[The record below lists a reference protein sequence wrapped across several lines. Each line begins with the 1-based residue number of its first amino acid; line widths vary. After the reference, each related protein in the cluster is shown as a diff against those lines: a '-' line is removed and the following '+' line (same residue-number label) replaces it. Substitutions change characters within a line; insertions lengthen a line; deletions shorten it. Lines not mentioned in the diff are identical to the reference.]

1 MSLKNINPYNDL
13 LGLMRTQ
20 GSFHNPLVPVVGKIT
35 KIAPRLEEIEIETHK
50 MPLYKDDLV
59 IDKWLKN
66 KHHNLG
72 YTCDIKNCKNGII
85 GIVEHTEDE
94 ECGSTHDV
102 KCINFNSCPKIC
114 NKISNKGFK
123 CEDCKVP
130 CRTELHFDDRLKV
143 DDLVLLVPYEEKFI
157 IAGWVVEIE

>member
-13 LGLMRTQ
+13 LGLMRSQ
-20 GSFHNPLVPVVGKIT
+20 GSFHNPLVPMVGKIT

-72 YTCDIKNCKNGII
+72 YTCDIKNCRNGII
-85 GIVEHTEDE
+85 GIVEHADDE
-94 ECGSTHDV
+94 QCGSTHDV
-102 KCINFNSCPKIC
+102 KCINFDGCPKIC

>member
-20 GSFHNPLVPVVGKIT
+20 GKFHNPLVPMVGKIT
-35 KIAPRLEEIEIETHK
+35 KITPRLEEIEIETHK

-94 ECGSTHDV
+94 ECGSSHDV
-102 KCINFNSCPKIC
+102 KCINFNGCPKIC

>member
-20 GSFHNPLVPVVGKIT
+20 GKFHNPLVPMVGKIT
-35 KIAPRLEEIEIETHK
+35 KITPKLEEIEIETHK

-59 IDKWLKN
+59 IDKWLKK
-66 KHHNLG
+66 KHHTLG
-72 YTCDIKNCKNGII
+72 YTCDIKNCRNGII

-94 ECGSTHDV
+94 ECGSSHDV
-102 KCINFNSCPKIC
+102 KCINFNGCPKIC

-130 CRTELHFDDRLKV
+130 CRTELYFDDRLKV

>member
-35 KIAPRLEEIEIETHK
+35 KITPRLEEIEIETHK

-72 YTCDIKNCKNGII
+72 YTCDIKNCRNGII

-94 ECGSTHDV
+94 ECGSSHDV
-102 KCINFNSCPKIC
+102 KCINFNGCPKIC

>member
-20 GSFHNPLVPVVGKIT
+20 GKFHNPLVPMVGKIT
-35 KIAPRLEEIEIETHK
+35 KITPRLEEIEIETHK

-102 KCINFNSCPKIC
+102 KCINFNGCPKIC

>member
-20 GSFHNPLVPVVGKIT
+20 GKFHNPLVPMVGKIT
-35 KIAPRLEEIEIETHK
+35 KITPKLEEFEIETHK

-102 KCINFNSCPKIC
+102 KCINFNGCPKIC
-114 NKISNKGFK
+114 NKLTNKGFK

-157 IAGWVVEIE
+157 IAGWGVEIE

>member
-20 GSFHNPLVPVVGKIT
+20 GKFHNPLVPMVGKIT
-35 KIAPRLEEIEIETHK
+35 KITPRLEEIEIETHK

-72 YTCDIKNCKNGII
+72 YTCDIKNCKDGII
-85 GIVEHTEDE
+85 GKVEHTEDE

-102 KCINFNSCPKIC
+102 KCINFDSCPKKC
-114 NKISNKGFK
+114 EKLSNKGFK
-123 CEDCKVP
+123 CEDCTIP

-157 IAGWVVEIE
+157 IISKVVSI

>member
-20 GSFHNPLVPVVGKIT
+20 GKFHNPLVPMVGKIT

-102 KCINFNSCPKIC
+102 KCINFNGCPKIC
-114 NKISNKGFK
+114 NKLTNKGFK

-130 CRTELHFDDRLKV
+130 CRTELHYDDRLKG

>member
-94 ECGSTHDV
+94 ECGSLHDV
-102 KCINFNSCPKIC
+102 KCINFNGCPKIC

-143 DDLVLLVPYEEKFI
+143 DDLVLLVPYEEKFVI
-157 IAGWVVEIE
+157 VSRVVTI

>member
-1 MSLKNINPYNDL
+1 MSLNNNNPYNDL

-20 GSFHNPLVPVVGKIT
+20 GKYHNPLVPIVGKIT
-35 KIAPRLEEIEIETHK
+35 KITPKMEEIEIETHT

-72 YTCDIKNCKNGII
+72 YTCDIKNCSSGII
-85 GIVEHTEDE
+85 GKVEHGADE
-94 ECGSTHDV
+94 ECGSIHDV
-102 KCINFNSCPKIC
+102 KCINFDNCPKKC
-114 NKISNKGFK
+114 KKLSNKGFK
-123 CEDCKVP
+123 CEDCTVP

-157 IAGWVVEIE
+157 IISKVVEI

>member
-35 KIAPRLEEIEIETHK
+35 KITPKLEEIEIETHK

-94 ECGSTHDV
+94 ECGSSHDV
-102 KCINFNSCPKIC
+102 KCINFNGCPKIC

>member
-20 GSFHNPLVPVVGKIT
+20 GKFHNPLVPVVGKIT

-50 MPLYKDDLV
+50 VPLYKDDLV

-94 ECGSTHDV
+94 ECGSSHDV
-102 KCINFNSCPKIC
+102 KCINFNGCPKIC

>member
-20 GSFHNPLVPVVGKIT
+20 GKFHNPLVPMVGKIT
-35 KIAPRLEEIEIETHK
+35 KITPRLEEIEIETHK

-102 KCINFNSCPKIC
+102 KCINFNGCPKIC
-114 NKISNKGFK
+114 NKLTNKGFK

>member
-20 GSFHNPLVPVVGKIT
+20 GKFHNPLVPMVGKIT
-35 KIAPRLEEIEIETHK
+35 KITPRLEEIEIETHK

-102 KCINFNSCPKIC
+102 KCINFNGCPKIC
-114 NKISNKGFK
+114 NKLTNKGFK

-143 DDLVLLVPYEEKFI
+143 DDLVLLVPYEEKFVI
-157 IAGWVVEIE
+157 VSRVVTI

>member
-1 MSLKNINPYNDL
+1 MSLNNNNPYNDL
-13 LGLMRTQ
+13 LGIMRTQ
-20 GSFHNPLVPVVGKIT
+20 GKYHNPIVPIVGRIVKI
-35 KIAPRLEEIEIETHK
+35 KPRLEEIEIHTHT

-94 ECGSTHDV
+94 ECGSSHDV
-102 KCINFNSCPKIC
+102 KCINFNGCPKIC
-114 NKISNKGFK
+114 NKLTNKGFK

-130 CRTELHFDDRLKV
+130 CRTELHFDDRLKLN
-143 DDLVLLVPYEEKFI
+143 DLVLLVPYEEKFI
-157 IAGWVVEIE
+157 IISKVVEI